1 MLGVTVSLRRKRGI
15 VYTYRIVIDGYNTM
29 PAGTRSARVVTYSQ
43 GYDRTDALRRIRS
56 LCVAQDGTVSDGIR
70 PWPGTRN
77 MPAGNVAPRT
87 FREWSVVSM
96 RSVRAAGRPHILA
109 EG

>member
-1 MLGVTVSLRRKRGI
+1 M
-15 VYTYRIVIDGYNTM
+15 YTYRIVIDGYNAM
-29 PAGTRSARVVTYSQ
+29 PMGARPARVVTYAQ

-56 LCVAQDGTVSDGIR
+56 LCVAQDETVSDGIR

-77 MPAGNVAPRT
+77 LPAGNVVART

-96 RSVRAAGRPHILA
+96 RSVRAVGRPHILA